1 MKQEV
6 LLTIR
11 GQQQYGSD
19 EPDVIELVTDGTL
32 EQCEDGWDLSYEE
45 SDLTGLQGVRTT
57 FRVRENTVVLDRTGA
72 LRSQMVF
79 QEGVSHESLYQ
90 MEFGA
95 LLISVCATRIHWEI
109 TQEGGFLDVAYRI
122 AVEESAAGEILYHIT
137 IQPAK
142 H

>member
-72 LRSQMVF
+72 LHSQMVF